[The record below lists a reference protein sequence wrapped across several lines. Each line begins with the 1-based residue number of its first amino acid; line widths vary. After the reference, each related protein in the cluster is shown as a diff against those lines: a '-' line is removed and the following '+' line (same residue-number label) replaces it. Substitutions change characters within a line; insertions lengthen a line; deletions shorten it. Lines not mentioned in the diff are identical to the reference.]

1 MGEHAVLRNIFSI
14 RVQLHTSQTHVAN
27 IHYLRDFLRQ
37 LLRQNGMPG
46 QTSYIHFLGKRQKPA
61 NKEANGRCNLFLS
74 YPLLCHPKLSKKY
87 RERKVVRW
95 IAVLASTLGTNCN
108 DASNNS
114 REIRQK
120 GHHVGT
126 FRLLRDGFKCFK
138 LKNSIPNPNYSV
150 VC

>member
-1 MGEHAVLRNIFSI
+1 MQVKHML
-14 RVQLHTSQTHVAN
+14 
-27 IHYLRDFLRQ
+27 
-37 LLRQNGMPG
+37 
-46 QTSYIHFLGKRQKPA
+46 QTSIIYVTSYVNCYVKMACQDKPLTSTSGKRQKPA